1 VWGEALFAR
10 PPATGAPGTIFV
22 ATSLVGDGL
31 GGAREREHRSCVD
44 GRATACHL
52 HGKIESALRA
62 VLGRDRRSHSRIGRR
77 SLEII
82 VPPISRLTTGALCPT
97 RTTMV
102 LMLVNLQG
110 AAAIFRVGRHHHRGP
125 FCEGRSL
132 THALTD
138 TPPTDAPH
146 GRHATHRWVP
156 SHSPTVSCAYR
167 AAGCRQPLPTCSPS
181 MPSSA
186 RATVPACRRAGPG
199 ALETC
204 AIGLPWALV
213 RKHTPGSGTATG
225 AGGRNRGKCGDVGT
239 RA

>member
-1 VWGEALFAR
+1 MNAH
-10 PPATGAPGTIFV
+10 PPPVHRTIFV

-97 RTTMV
+97 RTTML

-146 GRHATHRWVP
+146 GRHALTAGCPATVRP
-156 SHSPTVSCAYR
+156 YLAPTVRQVVASRSLHVLPRCPQARVPQFQPVGEQDQERSKR
-167 AAGCRQPLPTCSPS
+167 ALSGCR
-181 MPSSA
+181 
-186 RATVPACRRAGPG
+186 
-199 ALETC
+199 
-204 AIGLPWALV
+204 
-213 RKHTPGSGTATG
+213 
-225 AGGRNRGKCGDVGT
+225 GRW
-239 RA
+239 